1 MINQF
6 RCCTDKTKSSS
17 MILGREINQK
27 IFGAKIIKQSICM
40 RMVKNINRIQIH
52 YYLCRFVINIPK
64 KPKTNYY

>member
-27 IFGAKIIKQSICM
+27 NIWSKNNQTINLHENGEKYQSHPDTLLPLSF
-40 RMVKNINRIQIH
+40 RN
-52 YYLCRFVINIPK
+52 
-64 KPKTNYY
+64 